1 MNAIRVRLLV
11 AASLVLAAFLVA
23 TALALERAHR
33 AAALTQLQARLEAVI
48 YTILAAAEEDD
59 RGRMLLPETLP
70 EPRLSRPDSDLQAW
84 VLDGQG
90 ALFWRS
96 TSLLGRAVPPL
107 APLPAG
113 ERRFEIRPD
122 RLVLAQGI
130 AWEDDQGR
138 AWPFTLAVSQ
148 ARAAFEAGLDDFRQT
163 LRGWLLA
170 LAVGLLT
177 AQLLVLRWG
186 LAPLGRARRELD
198 EIHEGARSHLSRDYP
213 AELRPL
219 AEAVNRLLDQGRAAQ
234 NRYRHALDDLAHA
247 LKTPLACLQSLAE
260 ESRPDAEELQAT
272 VREQLAQMRKV
283 VDSRLTRAAAVGRSG
298 LEPPIGLARLVG
310 RLAAALE
317 KVHGGRGVRVQVDV
331 PADLRFHGPEGDL
344 MELLGNLL
352 DNACKYGN
360 GRVWVRAACH
370 AGRLE
375 LTVDDDGPGIPPD
388 QREVALRRGTRL
400 DSRRPGQGLGLP
412 AAEEI
417 AAALDGALVLES
429 APTGGLRVRVK
440 LPGCSRA
447 HST

>member
-1 MNAIRVRLLV
+1 MNAIRTRLLV
-11 AASLVLAAFLVA
+11 AASLVLAAFLFA

-59 RGRMLLPETLP
+59 QGRMQLPEALP

-90 ALFWRS
+90 RLFWRS
-96 TSLLGRAVPPL
+96 TSLLGRKVPALTPL
-107 APLPAG
+107 AAG
-113 ERRFEIRPD
+113 QRRFEIRSD
-122 RLVLAQGI
+122 RLVLSQGI
-130 AWEDDQGR
+130 SWEDDQGR

-148 ARAAFEAGLDDFRQT
+148 DRAPFEAGLDDFRHT

-170 LAVGLLT
+170 LAVGLLI

-198 EIHEGARSHLSRDYP
+198 AIHDGDRTHLSSDYP

-219 AEAVNRLLDQGRAAQ
+219 ADAVNRLLDQGRAAQ

-247 LKTPLACLQSLAE
+247 LKTPLACLQSLGGE
-260 ESRPDAEELQAT
+260 DHVDPGELKST
-272 VREQLAQMRKV
+272 LREQVAQMRKV

-298 LEPPIGLARLVG
+298 LEPPLDLSRLVT

-317 KVHGGRGVRVQVDV
+317 KVHAERGVRVRVQM
-331 PADLRFHGPEGDL
+331 PAGLRFHGPEGDL

-352 DNACKYGN
+352 DNACKYGK
-360 GRVWVRAACH
+360 GQVWVRAVCR
-370 AGRLE
+370 GDRLE
-375 LTVDDDGPGIPPD
+375 LVIDDDGPGIAPP
-388 QREVALRRGTRL
+388 QREAVLERGIRL

-412 AAEEI
+412 AAREI
-417 AAALDGALVLES
+417 ASTLGGGLSLDA
-429 APTGGLRVRVK
+429 APTGGLRVVVT
-440 LPGCSRA
+440 LPGCSLG